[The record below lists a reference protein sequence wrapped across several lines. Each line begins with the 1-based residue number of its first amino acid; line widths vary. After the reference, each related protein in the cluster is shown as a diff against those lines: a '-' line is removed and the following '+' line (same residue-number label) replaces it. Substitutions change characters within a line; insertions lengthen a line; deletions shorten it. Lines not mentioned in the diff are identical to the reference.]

1 MTGTYKATPECWE
14 WQEKWASKE
23 IPDEDSS
30 CFLELR
36 SRIEQ
41 LEAQASNYPAIPDT
55 STPPPAP
62 TDEELR
68 EMWDRSLG
76 IEHALRATYILGV
89 AHGQSSS
96 REVAKPARM
105 VQLPTPSQ
113 IAECG
118 GPCFESGRE
127 ACDCGLR
134 NDPAPVAGG
143 LMERVAY
150 AITGDSDGPIN
161 WKNEARAA
169 ILEVA
174 KWLREQGL
182 IIDADLL
189 EQEAGR

>member
-1 MTGTYKATPECWE
+1 MNDFKATPE
-14 WQEKWASKE
+14 QWAEAGAFASATRAC
-23 IPDEDSS
+23 I
-30 CFLELR
+30 LELR
-36 SRIEQ
+36 ARVAK
-41 LEAQASNYPAIPDT
+41 LEAQAS
-55 STPPPAP
+55 
-62 TDEELR
+62 
-68 EMWDRSLG
+68 
-76 IEHALRATYILGV
+76 
-89 AHGQSSS
+89 S
-96 REVAKPARM
+96 REVAEPARM

-143 LMERVAY
+143 LVERVAY

-174 KWLREQGL
+174 RWLREQGL
-182 IIDADLL
+182 FFNADLL
-189 EQEAGR
+189 EQEAGQ

>member
-1 MTGTYKATPECWE
+1 MNDFKATPECWE

-23 IPDEDSS
+23 VPDEDSS

-36 SRIEQ
+36 ARVAK
-41 LEAQASNYPAIPDT
+41 LEAQA
-55 STPPPAP
+55 
-62 TDEELR
+62 
-68 EMWDRSLG
+68 
-76 IEHALRATYILGV
+76 
-89 AHGQSSS
+89 SS

-169 ILEVA
+169 IFEVA
-174 KWLREQGL
+174 RWLREQGTPASGWAMR
-182 IIDADLL
+182 I

>member
-1 MTGTYKATPECWE
+1 MNNFKAIE
-14 WQEKWASKE
+14 QWAE
-23 IPDEDSS
+23 AGAFAFATRACI
-30 CFLELR
+30 LELR
-36 SRIEQ
+36 ARVAK
-41 LEAQASNYPAIPDT
+41 LEAQA
-55 STPPPAP
+55 
-62 TDEELR
+62 
-68 EMWDRSLG
+68 
-76 IEHALRATYILGV
+76 
-89 AHGQSSS
+89 SS

-143 LMERVAY
+143 LVARVAM
-150 AITGDSDGPIN
+150 AIHPDRCADPN
-161 WKNEARAA
+161 LYLHEARAA

-174 KWLREQGL
+174 RWLREQGTP
-182 IIDADLL
+182 ASGWAMRL